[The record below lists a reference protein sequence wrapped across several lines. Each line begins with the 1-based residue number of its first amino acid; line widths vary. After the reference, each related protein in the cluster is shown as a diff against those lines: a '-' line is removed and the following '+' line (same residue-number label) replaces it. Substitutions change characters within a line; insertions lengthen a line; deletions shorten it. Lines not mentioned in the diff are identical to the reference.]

1 MSTPVPRARP
11 KGLQRTQQP
20 APPQQPLHTVG
31 PPNPIAVPAPLQSAQ
46 TGDIEVARTHGIEEL
61 LTTKRYHELNAEAQ
75 AREAQL
81 PYLQLVGIELDL
93 YTYEDLVAESVV
105 EITNTNLS
113 GDNSVNDPLM
123 GVVDDMP
130 ARCTTCNRDRISCYG
145 HFGRI
150 EFKDNN
156 NKFFPRYHQG
166 YLMELAQILS
176 CVCNCC
182 AKLLIPYIE
191 LVNLGLLRLGRSQR
205 LREMKRYSEGR
216 VCTHDHNGMNVDRC
230 LPNPEYDTKKIKEL
244 KQIWTKKPAALIPLE
259 RVASILDQ
267 ISDSDATLLGFSARN
282 HPRKLTTKGI
292 AVLPPGDRQPARRD
306 GEIIQHPWTLAYVMI
321 VKCINTIKSLPPG
334 HTDREEELHKLDTYL
349 GNLIDNSDANF
360 PNQKIPM
367 EGFKQVL
374 PGKEGLIRGNMMG
387 KRVNQAGRTVAS
399 PAPTIQVNE
408 VSIPESMAKTLTQ
421 NEVINQ
427 YNIKRMTDLLES
439 DRISYIMPF
448 DKPGSLFPI
457 TGKWKNRGLH
467 IGDTVRRHLQDGD
480 RVLLNRQPT
489 LHKYGFMAPRI
500 RIKPG
505 QTIGMPIQQ
514 TGAYNADFER

>member
-1 MSTPVPRARP
+1 MSTTVPRARP

-20 APPQQPLHTVG
+20 APPQQPLHTIG
-31 PPNPIAVPAPLQSAQ
+31 SPNPISVPAPIQSAQ

-191 LVNLGLLRLGRSQR
+191 LVNLGLLRLGRTQR

-216 VCTHDHNGMNVDRC
+216 ICTHDHTGMNIERC

-282 HPRKLTTKGI
+282 HPRKLIIKGI
-292 AVLPPGDRQPARRD
+292 PVLPPSDRQPARRD

-408 VSIPESMAKTLTQ
+408 VSIPESMARTLTQ

-427 YNIKRMTDLLES
+427 YNIKTMTDLLENNK
-439 DRISYIMPF
+439 ISYIMPF

-457 TGKWKNRGLH
+457 TEKWKNRGLH

-489 LHKYGFMAPRI
+489 LHKYGFMAPRVK
-500 RIKPG
+500 IKLG
-505 QTIGMPIQQ
+505 DTLGMPIQQ
-514 TGAYNADFER
+514 TGAYNADFEP